1 LEAYGISVMSVG
13 FLVAEDTPL
22 VWRGPMLHGLM
33 KQFLEDV
40 LWGELDYLVVDL
52 PPGTGD
58 VQLTLAQ
65 SSPLMGALIVV
76 TPQKMAIGDAKKA
89 IAMFQKVNVPILGVV
104 ENMSGFVCP
113 KCHEISYIFS
123 GGGGQRLAEQFQ
135 VPFLGQIPLDQR
147 LGQAS
152 DIGRPLVATEP
163 LEEAK
168 GVVAVFNELALRLA
182 GRVSVVNAEGIV

>member
-1 LEAYGISVMSVG
+1 
-13 FLVAEDTPL
+13 
-22 VWRGPMLHGLM
+22 MLHGLM

-123 GGGGQRLAEQFQ
+123 GGGGRGLLNNSKF
-135 VPFLGQIPLDQR
+135 P
-147 LGQAS
+147 S
-152 DIGRPLVATEP
+152 
-163 LEEAK
+163 
-168 GVVAVFNELALRLA
+168 
-182 GRVSVVNAEGIV
+182 